1 MLFKGFCNVIKIY
14 SRTQFKLHFK
24 CNKYLNGFTRMD
36 KQRVDPT
43 FRKMA
48 LATELFVSRPTFEHI
63 QNLHPKIYNLL

>member
-1 MLFKGFCNVIKIY
+1 
-14 SRTQFKLHFK
+14 
-24 CNKYLNGFTRMD
+24 MD

-63 QNLHPKIYNLL
+63 QNLHPHHDCGWFCQKNAPKFAFILSLVARKSLFYNVV